1 MDSRLGLVLI
11 VVVIGVMLFTLA
23 MPTILENLQTTRATA
38 TGISTGL
45 DLSIDNVQAI
55 FGLGLIAVFA
65 GILVVGYRR

>member
-1 MDSRLGLVLI
+1 MDPRVGLILI
-11 VVVIGVMLFTLA
+11 VIVLGAMLFTLA

-45 DLSIDNVQAI
+45 DLSINNVQAI
-55 FGLGLIAVFA
+55 FGFGLLAVFA